1 MTALQ
6 EWLSYAPTPST
17 LSPNQRWHVF
27 ISYRSVNRYWVL
39 ELYDILRQL
48 GYSVFLDQYVLAAAA
63 PLALT
68 LGEELDASASAVMVW
83 SNSYED
89 SDWCKGEF
97 NYLETREKQAQGFR
111 YVIAKL
117 DGTTLPGFAQGK
129 IFVDFSER
137 REGPGGSDILRMLY
151 GLSGKPLPE
160 KAVRL
165 AAEVDEE
172 VKRARSAI
180 QAARLDGDP
189 DRLLELSRSQHLAWS
204 SSPMLGCAVVDALI
218 ALKRDDEARE
228 LCRKLCGG
236 VPKTVR
242 PRQLQGLALARK
254 GDWKK
259 AQAILGELYAA
270 GEIDPETLGIYA
282 RTWMDRYKVTK
293 DRRYLLKSR
302 DLYRQAFETASKDF
316 YTGIN
321 AATKSLLLDEQ
332 QTAQQLAQRVEQLV
346 GTKAVPGKYWETATV
361 AEVQLLQG
369 HFAEAGEL
377 YQAAVVAAPEEIGS
391 HQSTYNQA
399 LLILDHLSATE
410 NERTSVLQPFAHL
423 TNAAR
428 STAGTTG

>member
-6 EWLSYAPTPST
+6 EWLSYAPAPAP
-17 LSPNQRWHVF
+17 LNADQRWHVF
-27 ISYRSVNRYWVL
+27 LSYRSVNRYWVL
-39 ELYDILRQL
+39 ALYDVLRQL
-48 GYSVFLDQYVLAAAA
+48 GYSVFLDQYVLSAAA

-68 LGEELDASASAVMVW
+68 LGEELDASASAILVW

-89 SDWCKGEF
+89 SEWCKKEF
-97 NYLETREKQAQGFR
+97 NYLEGRENQGRGFR

-137 REGPGGSDILRMLY
+137 REGPGGSDILRMLH
-151 GLSGKPLPE
+151 GVAGKPLPE

-165 AAEVDEE
+165 AGEVDEE

-180 QAARLDGDP
+180 QAARLDGDAE
-189 DRLLELSRSQHLAWS
+189 RLLEMSRSEHLAWS
-204 SSPMLGCAVVDALI
+204 NSPVLGCAVAEALI
-218 ALKRDDEARE
+218 ALNHNDEALE
-228 LCRKLCGG
+228 LLSRLCKGF
-236 VPKTVR
+236 PKTLR
-242 PRQLQGLALARK
+242 PRQLQGLAYARK
-254 GDWKK
+254 REGRS
-259 AQAILGELYAA
+259 AQTILGELYAA

-282 RTWMDRYKVTK
+282 RTWMDRYNATK

-302 DLYRQAFETASKDF
+302 DLYRQAFEAASKDF

-361 AEVQLLQG
+361 AEVQLLQS
-369 HFAEAGEL
+369 HYVEAGQL
-377 YQAAVVAAPEEIGS
+377 YQAAIVAAPE
-391 HQSTYNQA
+391 
-399 LLILDHLSATE
+399 
-410 NERTSVLQPFAHL
+410 
-423 TNAAR
+423 
-428 STAGTTG
+428 